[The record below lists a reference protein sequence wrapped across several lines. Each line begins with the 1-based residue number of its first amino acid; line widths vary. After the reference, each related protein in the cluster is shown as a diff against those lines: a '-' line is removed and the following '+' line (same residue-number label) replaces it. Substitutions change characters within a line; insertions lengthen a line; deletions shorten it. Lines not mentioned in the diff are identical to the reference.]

1 MDEKMKNDI
10 YDMMDL
16 LNKLYA
22 LDFLKDKERFNQMQ
36 DAMIKLTREQKSAP
50 PEAVPLPSETSL
62 SGEEGLTIG
71 YLEELIEK
79 MSKMRKKADL
89 TEFAAENEVKADP
102 KYTMDAIRGLILLE
116 LIRKHKTLSAP
127 APPEKSSKSKNT
139 KTKTKEKPEEKSEKK
154 DFMDRWIDF
163 YKKSGER
170 K

>member
-79 MSKMRKKADL
+79 MSSMKKKEPLAQLAEDL
-89 TEFAAENEVKADP
+89 GIQVDTGP
-102 KYTMDAIRGLILLE
+102 KIAAIRGLILLE

>member
-71 YLEELIEK
+71 YLEELMEK
-79 MSKMRKKADL
+79 MKEMNKTEL
-89 TEFAAENEVKADP
+89 MEFAEEKKVKVNAN
-102 KYTMDAIRGLILLE
+102 YTMDAMRGLILLE
-116 LIRKHKTLSAP
+116 AVRKHKTLSAP
-127 APPEKSSKSKNT
+127 VPPEKSSKSKNT